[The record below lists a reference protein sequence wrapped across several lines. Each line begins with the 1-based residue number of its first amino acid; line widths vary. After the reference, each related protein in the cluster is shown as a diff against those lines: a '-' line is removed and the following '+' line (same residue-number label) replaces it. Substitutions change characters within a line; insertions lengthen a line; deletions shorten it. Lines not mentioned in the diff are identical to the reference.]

1 MTNTVSPPPQP
12 SRRSAFRSVLWVIVV
27 VSTAVN
33 LAASFG
39 GSHTSAHLCCGIVTA
54 LSAGLLGAH
63 ALRAV
68 RLPDRP

>member
-1 MTNTVSPPPQP
+1 MPNVVSPPPQP
-12 SRRSAFRSVLWVIVV
+12 SRRSAFRSVLWAILG
-27 VSTAVN
+27 VSTALN

-54 LSAGLLGAH
+54 LSAGLLAAH

-68 RLPDRP
+68 RLPDGP